1 MAGGFPTFC
10 ENCYNVSS
18 ELMSAEQSNIALR
31 MDVECWVVSLVG
43 EEGGN
48 TSRSIRGIVVS
59 KFCKWKQISP
69 VVLLVQAV
77 VAEVLL

>member
-1 MAGGFPTFC
+1 MLFVGSGLIALLSKLEGFWQVVMEFV
-10 ENCYNVSS
+10 NVSS

-48 TSRSIRGIVVS
+48 TS
-59 KFCKWKQISP
+59 
-69 VVLLVQAV
+69 
-77 VAEVLL
+77 